1 MNMKDYKEYLIAEI
15 EDLREKYVR
24 VSDNMG
30 VWPDKMRGRVFGLKL
45 AYEITGGD
53 REVLGRYDLVGFSS

>member
-1 MNMKDYKEYLIAEI
+1 MRMKDYQEFLLAEL
-15 EDLREKYVR
+15 EDLREKYIR

-30 VWPDKMRGRVFGLKL
+30 VWPDKMKGRVFGLIL

-53 REVLGRYDLVGFSS
+53 REVLARYELLGFY